1 METNFVMKKNNIT
14 YQTTDSKG
22 NNVTYG
28 SDRFGSWLEL
38 SDKPDRIAIY
48 GNSRTNRERMRRE
61 IRDSGIK
68 IPTNR
73 MHLFAEPLALAA

>member
-1 METNFVMKKNNIT
+1 MDDSYVMKKNITT
-14 YQTTDSKG
+14 YQTKDSKG

-48 GNSRTNRERMRRE
+48 GNSRTNRERMRSE
-61 IRDSGIK
+61 IRDREIK

-73 MHLFAEPLALAA
+73 MYIFAEPLALAA